1 MKDFLSKLKT
11 IIVKKKD
18 TIFAVIVAFIL
29 HIFVLSLIN
38 TYIVESLFAYN
49 DELKKILEE
58 EKNKKDD
65 YMFLVE
71 TPDVEEEENNE
82 DTPFASDKSLVSR
95 GQIDVTPS
103 KVFSDASVFSFL
115 GDGANSPI
123 VERRDNIT
131 PNNNNN
137 NLQKQ
142 KDLGDEISR
151 DKVETYKP
159 KNPGL
164 KGDTKIPASFEDGAD
179 RAVVLSSETGSIQLG
194 TKAQE
199 YFWYFYTLVGSIR
212 DSWYL
217 TIPNQAHFLGLLRT
231 DEVEVLIS
239 IDLDGNI
246 IFEKFL
252 SNSKLGQSSLD
263 NSCSKAIEYAKKLKP
278 PPQGLVRDYAENG
291 KIYIPFKF
299 IYQNFSRE

>member
-1 MKDFLSKLKT
+1 MKDFLGKLKT
-11 IIVKKKD
+11 IIFKKKD
-18 TIFAVIVAFIL
+18 TIFAVIVSFIL
-29 HIFVLSLIN
+29 HIFVLSLVN
-38 TYIVESLFAYN
+38 TYIMESLFAYN
-49 DELKKILEE
+49 DKLEKLLEE

-103 KVFSDASVFSFL
+103 KVFSDSSVFSFL

-123 VERRDNIT
+123 VERRDNIN
-131 PNNNNN
+131 PNNNN

-142 KDLGDEISR
+142 KDLGNDISR
-151 DKVETYKP
+151 EDVVPYKP

-217 TIPNQAHFLGLLRT
+217 TIPNQAHFLGLLRS

>member
-1 MKDFLSKLKT
+1 MKDFFGKLKT

-18 TIFAVIVAFIL
+18 TIFAVIVSFIV
-29 HIFVLSLIN
+29 HIFVLSLVN
-38 TYIVESLFAYN
+38 TYIMESLFAYN
-49 DELKKILEE
+49 DKLEKLLEE

-95 GQIDVTPS
+95 GQINVTPS
-103 KVFSDASVFSFL
+103 KVFSDAS
-115 GDGANSPI
+115 
-123 VERRDNIT
+123 
-131 PNNNNN
+131 
-137 NLQKQ
+137 KQ
-142 KDLGDEISR
+142 KDLGNEINR
-151 DKVETYKP
+151 EKVETYKP

-299 IYQNFSRE
+299 IYQNCKF

>member
-1 MKDFLSKLKT
+1 MKDFLGKLKT

-18 TIFAVIVAFIL
+18 TIFAVIVSFIL
-29 HIFVLSLIN
+29 HIFVLSLVN
-38 TYIVESLFAYN
+38 TYIMESLFAYN
-49 DELKKILEE
+49 DKLEKLLEE

-95 GQIDVTPS
+95 GQIDVKPS
-103 KVFSDASVFSFL
+103 KVFSDASVSSFL

-123 VERRDNIT
+123 VERRDNIN
-131 PNNNNN
+131 PNNNN

-142 KDLGDEISR
+142 KDLGNDISR
-151 DKVETYKP
+151 EDVVPYKP

-217 TIPNQAHFLGLLRT
+217 TIPNQAHFLGLLRS

>member
-1 MKDFLSKLKT
+1 MKDFLGKLKT

-18 TIFAVIVAFIL
+18 TIFAVIVSFIL
-29 HIFVLSLIN
+29 HIFVLSLVN
-38 TYIVESLFAYN
+38 TYIMESLFAYN
-49 DELKKILEE
+49 DKLEKLLEE

-95 GQIDVTPS
+95 GQIDVKPS

-115 GDGANSPI
+115 GDSANSPI
-123 VERRDNIT
+123 VERRDNIN
-131 PNNNNN
+131 PNNNN

-142 KDLGDEISR
+142 KDLGNDISR
-151 DKVETYKP
+151 EDVVPYKP

-217 TIPNQAHFLGLLRT
+217 TIPNQAHFLGLLRS

>member
-1 MKDFLSKLKT
+1 MKDFLGKLKT

-18 TIFAVIVAFIL
+18 TIFAVIVSFIL
-29 HIFVLSLIN
+29 HIFVLSLVN
-38 TYIVESLFAYN
+38 TYIMESLFAYN
-49 DELKKILEE
+49 DKLEKLLEE

-95 GQIDVTPS
+95 GQIDVKPS

-123 VERRDNIT
+123 VERRDNIN
-131 PNNNNN
+131 PNNNN

-142 KDLGDEISR
+142 KDLGNDISR
-151 DKVETYKP
+151 EDVVPYKP

-217 TIPNQAHFLGLLRT
+217 TIPNQAHFLGLLRS

-239 IDLDGNI
+239 IKVKASSIRFGSRLCRKWQNI
-246 IFEKFL
+246 YTF
-252 SNSKLGQSSLD
+252 
-263 NSCSKAIEYAKKLKP
+263 
-278 PPQGLVRDYAENG
+278 
-291 KIYIPFKF
+291 
-299 IYQNFSRE
+299 

>member
-1 MKDFLSKLKT
+1 
-11 IIVKKKD
+11 
-18 TIFAVIVAFIL
+18 
-29 HIFVLSLIN
+29 
-38 TYIVESLFAYN
+38 
-49 DELKKILEE
+49 
-58 EKNKKDD
+58 
-65 YMFLVE
+65 MFLVE

-95 GQIDVTPS
+95 GQIDVKPS

-123 VERRDNIT
+123 VERRDNIN
-131 PNNNNN
+131 PNNNN

-142 KDLGDEISR
+142 KDLGNDISR
-151 DKVETYKP
+151 EDVVPYKP

-217 TIPNQAHFLGLLRT
+217 TIPNQAHFLGLLRS